1 MMFFNGV
8 VSLNAK
14 KYEIIYFSK
23 RILPLKTK
31 SIGVWRDLIRIVS
44 VLGVFV
50 NVALIIYVRNLVTDN
65 KAVVLF
71 SSVFVI
77 LVIKYLMSFGSTD

>member
-1 MMFFNGV
+1 MFFNGV

-50 NVALIIYVRNLVTDN
+50 NVALIVYVRNLVTDN

>member
-1 MMFFNGV
+1 MFFNGV

-50 NVALIIYVRNLVTDN
+50 NVALIVYVRNLVTDN

-71 SSVFVI
+71 SCVFVI